1 MDAEMASIVNSG
13 RPNNTIKFIRN
24 KNNILTRFYFKLT
37 ITLLFYYVSWQ
48 QRIGNNKKCRQIA
61 GNFNCHVDVAVQR
74 GAHPHRLI
82 EHIQGLTRSHWMPPS
97 SKCLHHIALA
107 AAMVD
112 RFVETTLSTNITQLL
127 PSNYGTCWS
136 LVVYENVVP
145 QNGPSTQLIDID
157 VTSCIK
163 MWNATI
169 GAEELANISSYQT
182 LPADKIWKSLVIN
195 SLPVIVVYER
205 PLFYELFWWIVS
217 SAIFVRC

>member
-1 MDAEMASIVNSG
+1 
-13 RPNNTIKFIRN
+13 
-24 KNNILTRFYFKLT
+24 
-37 ITLLFYYVSWQ
+37 
-48 QRIGNNKKCRQIA
+48 
-61 GNFNCHVDVAVQR
+61 
-74 GAHPHRLI
+74 
-82 EHIQGLTRSHWMPPS
+82 
-97 SKCLHHIALA
+97 
-107 AAMVD
+107 MVD
-112 RFVETTLSTNITQLL
+112 GFVETTLSTNITQLL

-195 SLPVIVVYER
+195 SLPVMVVHER